1 MSDAF
6 SDKVLSAVPD
16 QVTGPVRKAAD
27 ATAKF
32 DPIELAHRAGIR
44 SSHAYI
50 GGFLSIILSI
60 VTWSTSRAKPGDSKA
75 QSDRWGIFIGHW
87 APTFFAI
94 GLALKSKE
102 ND

>member
-1 MSDAF
+1 MTDSF
-6 SDKVLSAVPD
+6 SNKIDSVVPD
-16 QVTGPVRKAAD
+16 EVSGPLKKVAD
-27 ATAKF
+27 KTAQF

-50 GGFLSIILSI
+50 GGFASIILSI
-60 VTWSTSRAKPGDSKA
+60 ITWSTSRAKPTDSKA